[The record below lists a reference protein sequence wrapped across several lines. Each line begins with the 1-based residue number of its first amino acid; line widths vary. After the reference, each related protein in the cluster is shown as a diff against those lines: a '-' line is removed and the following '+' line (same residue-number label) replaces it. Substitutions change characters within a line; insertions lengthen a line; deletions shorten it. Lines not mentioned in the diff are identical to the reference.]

1 MAMIR
6 MYVTAC
12 LAILLSTGALS
23 AQTTFEATADARRV
37 LENSY
42 FEVTFT
48 LSNAQGGQF
57 SPPSFE
63 NFLVVSGPSQA
74 VSTSMINGQVSRT
87 QAYSYTL
94 KPRHTGTFTIGSASI
109 KVNRTTLQTK
119 PLTIE
124 VVKGRKGEPG
134 AAEQVFIRA
143 EPSTETAYVGQQ
155 ILLDYKLYTTLDVE
169 SFNILEESGYQGFF
183 AQDVRRF
190 NGRVMR
196 EVING
201 VQYTTKVLKR
211 IALFPQQ
218 TGQLSIEPMNVQ
230 LGVVKEGAKRSR
242 SFFFTPE
249 VRPYPVATETVNIEV
264 LPLPAGAPES
274 FTGAVGDYQIRPD
287 LSSKTATTDDALTLI
302 LTVRGS
308 GDIKRVEAPALDLPE
323 GFEVYEPK
331 AVEETN
337 LELNASIEGKKVFE
351 YLLLPKVPGDYEF
364 TPKFTYFSPDSAKYV
379 TLADQSFSLYVKQ
392 GTGQPGRAT
401 ASLNETEDIGPLML
415 SPVLTQTR
423 TPFLGSA
430 LFWGLLAAPLL
441 LFGGL
446 LGWRRHRA
454 RQDDIDPNERRMQAA
469 RGVAQER
476 LSLAKSHLKA
486 GDSRAFYDE
495 VSKAILGYVGDK
507 LQIPRSSMSKSSL
520 RQRLQELDLDES
532 LIETVMSIVQDCE
545 MALFAGQADAGK
557 METVY
562 ERATQAIAGVEKAV

>member
-12 LAILLSTGALS
+12 LAILLSAGALS
-23 AQTTFEATADARRV
+23 AQTTFEATTDARRV

-63 NFLVVSGPSQA
+63 GFLVVSGPSRA
-74 VSTSMINGQVSRT
+74 ISTSMINGQVSRM

-94 KPRHTGTFTIGSASI
+94 KPRRTGTLTIGSASI
-109 KVNRTTLQTK
+109 NVNRTILRTK

-124 VVKGRKGEPG
+124 VVKGRKGDPE

-218 TGQLSIEPMNVQ
+218 TGQLTIEPMNVQ

-249 VRPYPVATETVNIEV
+249 VRPYPAATETVNIEV

-274 FTGAVGDYQIRPD
+274 FTGAVGDYKIRPD
-287 LSSKTATTDDALTLI
+287 LSSKTATTDDALTFI

-308 GDIKRVEAPALDLPE
+308 GDIKRVEAPKLDLPE

-331 AVEETN
+331 VVEETN
-337 LELNASIEGKKVFE
+337 LELNASIEGKKIFE

-379 TLADQSFSLYVKQ
+379 TLADQSFSIYVKQ

-415 SPVLTQTR
+415 NPRLTPTR

-532 LIETVMSIVQDCE
+532 LIDTVMSIVQNCE

-562 ERATQAIAGVEKAV
+562 ERATQAIAGMEKAV

>member
-1 MAMIR
+1 MIR

-12 LAILLSTGALS
+12 LAILLSAGALS
-23 AQTTFEATADARRV
+23 AQTTFEATTDARRV

-63 NFLVVSGPSQA
+63 GFLVVSGPSRA
-74 VSTSMINGQVSRT
+74 ISTSMINGQVSRM

-94 KPRHTGTFTIGSASI
+94 KPRRTGTLTIGSASI
-109 KVNRTTLQTK
+109 NVNRTILRTK

-124 VVKGRKGEPG
+124 VVKGRKGDPE

-218 TGQLSIEPMNVQ
+218 TGQLTIEPMNVQ

-249 VRPYPVATETVNIEV
+249 VRPYPAATETVNIEV

-274 FTGAVGDYQIRPD
+274 FTGAVGDYKIRPD
-287 LSSKTATTDDALTLI
+287 LSSKTATTDDALTFI

-308 GDIKRVEAPALDLPE
+308 GDIKRVEAPKLDLPE

-331 AVEETN
+331 VVEETN
-337 LELNASIEGKKVFE
+337 LELNASIEGKKIFE

-379 TLADQSFSLYVKQ
+379 TLADQSFSIYVKQ

-415 SPVLTQTR
+415 NPRLTPTR

-532 LIETVMSIVQDCE
+532 LIDTVMSIVQNCE

-562 ERATQAIAGVEKAV
+562 ERATQAIAGMEKAV

>member
-1 MAMIR
+1 MIR

-23 AQTTFEATADARRV
+23 AQTTFEATTDARRV

-94 KPRHTGTFTIGSASI
+94 KPRRTGTFTIGSASI

-249 VRPYPVATETVNIEV
+249 VRPYPAATETVNIEV

-415 SPVLTQTR
+415 NPVLTQTR

-557 METVY
+557 MGTVY

>member
-1 MAMIR
+1 MMMTR

-12 LAILLSTGALS
+12 LAVLLSAGALS
-23 AQTTFEATADARRV
+23 AQTTFEATTDARRV

-63 NFLVVSGPSQA
+63 DFLVVSGPSRA

-94 KPRHTGTFTIGSASI
+94 KPRRTGTFTIGSASI
-109 KVNRTTLQTK
+109 KVNRATLQTK

-124 VVKGRKGEPG
+124 VVKGRKGDPG
-134 AAEQVFIRA
+134 SAEQVFIRA

-218 TGQLSIEPMNVQ
+218 TGQLTIEPMNVQ
-230 LGVVKEGAKRSR
+230 LGVVKEGANRSR

-249 VRPYPVATETVNIEV
+249 VRPYPAATETVNIEV

-302 LTVRGS
+302 LTVRGT
-308 GDIKRVEAPALDLPE
+308 GDIKRVEAPKLDLPE

-331 AVEETN
+331 VVEETN

-351 YLLLPKVPGDYEF
+351 YLLLPKAPGNYAF
-364 TPKFTYFSPDSAKYV
+364 TPKFTYFSPDSTKYV
-379 TLADQSFSLYVKQ
+379 TLADRPFSLYVKQ

-401 ASLNETEDIGPLML
+401 ASLSETEDIGPLML
-415 SPVLTQTR
+415 NPRLTQTR

-454 RQDDIDPNERRMQAA
+454 KQSDIDPNERRMQAA

-476 LSLAKSHLKA
+476 LSQAKSHLKA

-520 RQRLQELDLDES
+520 RQRLQELDLDEG

-557 METVY
+557 METVC
-562 ERATQAIAGVEKAV
+562 ERATQAIAGMEKAV

>member
-1 MAMIR
+1 MIR

-94 KPRHTGTFTIGSASI
+94 KPRRTGTFTIGSASI

-249 VRPYPVATETVNIEV
+249 VRPYPAATETVNIEV

>member
-23 AQTTFEATADARRV
+23 AQTTFEATTDARRV

-94 KPRHTGTFTIGSASI
+94 KPRRTGTFTIGSASI

-249 VRPYPVATETVNIEV
+249 VRPYPAATETVNIEV

>member
-1 MAMIR
+1 MIR

-23 AQTTFEATADARRV
+23 AQTTFEATTDARRV

-94 KPRHTGTFTIGSASI
+94 KPRRTGTFTIGSASI

-249 VRPYPVATETVNIEV
+249 VRPYPAATETVNIEV

-520 RQRLQELDLDES
+520 RQRLQELDLDDS

-557 METVY
+557 MGTVY

>member
-1 MAMIR
+1 MIR

-12 LAILLSTGALS
+12 FAMLLTAGTLS
-23 AQTTFEATADARRV
+23 AQTTFEATTDARRV

-63 NFLVVSGPSQA
+63 DFLVVSGPSQA

-94 KPRHTGTFTIGSASI
+94 KPRRTGTFTIGSASI
-109 KVNRTTLQTK
+109 KVSRTTLQTK

-143 EPSTETAYVGQQ
+143 EPYTETAYVGQQ

-249 VRPYPVATETVNIEV
+249 VRPYPAATETVNIEV

-379 TLADQSFSLYVKQ
+379 TLADQSFSIYVKQ

-415 SPVLTQTR
+415 SPGLTQTR
-423 TPFLGSA
+423 APFLGSA
-430 LFWGLLAAPLL
+430 LFWGLMAAPLL

-454 RQDDIDPNERRMQAA
+454 KQDDIDPNERRMQAA

-476 LSLAKSHLKA
+476 LSQAKSHLKA

-562 ERATQAIAGVEKAV
+562 ERATQAIAGMEKAV

>member
-1 MAMIR
+1 MIR

-23 AQTTFEATADARRV
+23 AQTTFEATTDARRV

-94 KPRHTGTFTIGSASI
+94 KPRRTGTFTIGSASI

-249 VRPYPVATETVNIEV
+249 VRPYPAATETVNIEV

>member
-23 AQTTFEATADARRV
+23 AQTTFEATTDARRV

-94 KPRHTGTFTIGSASI
+94 KPRRTGTFTIGSASI

-249 VRPYPVATETVNIEV
+249 VRPYPAATETVNIEV

-557 METVY
+557 MGTVY

>member
-1 MAMIR
+1 MIR

-12 LAILLSTGALS
+12 FAMLLTAGTLS
-23 AQTTFEATADARRV
+23 AQTTFEATTDARRV

-63 NFLVVSGPSQA
+63 DFLVVSGPSQA

-94 KPRHTGTFTIGSASI
+94 KPRRTGTFTIGSASI
-109 KVNRTTLQTK
+109 KVSRTTLQTK

-143 EPSTETAYVGQQ
+143 EPYTETAYVGQQ

-249 VRPYPVATETVNIEV
+249 VRPYPAATETVNIEV

-379 TLADQSFSLYVKQ
+379 TLADQSFSIYVKQ

-415 SPVLTQTR
+415 SPGLTQTR
-423 TPFLGSA
+423 APFLGSA
-430 LFWGLLAAPLL
+430 LFWGLMAAPLL

-454 RQDDIDPNERRMQAA
+454 KQDDIDPNERRMQAA

-476 LSLAKSHLKA
+476 LSQAKFHLKA

-562 ERATQAIAGVEKAV
+562 ERATQAIAGMEKAV

>member
-1 MAMIR
+1 MIR

-23 AQTTFEATADARRV
+23 AQTTFEATTDARRV

-94 KPRHTGTFTIGSASI
+94 KPRRTGTFTIGSASI

-249 VRPYPVATETVNIEV
+249 VRPYPAATETVNIEV

-557 METVY
+557 MGTVY

>member
-94 KPRHTGTFTIGSASI
+94 KPRRTGTFTIGSASI

-218 TGQLSIEPMNVQ
+218 TGQLTIEPMNVQ

-249 VRPYPVATETVNIEV
+249 VRPYPAATETVNIEV

-562 ERATQAIAGVEKAV
+562 ERATQAIAGMEKAV

>member
-1 MAMIR
+1 

-23 AQTTFEATADARRV
+23 AQTTFEATTDARRV

-94 KPRHTGTFTIGSASI
+94 KPRRTGTFTIGSASI

-249 VRPYPVATETVNIEV
+249 VRPYPAATETVNIEV

-415 SPVLTQTR
+415 NPVLTQTR

-557 METVY
+557 MGTVY

>member
-1 MAMIR
+1 

-249 VRPYPVATETVNIEV
+249 VRPYPAATETVNIEV

>member
-1 MAMIR
+1 

-12 LAILLSTGALS
+12 FAMLLTAGTLS
-23 AQTTFEATADARRV
+23 AQTTFEATTDARRV

-63 NFLVVSGPSQA
+63 DFLVVSGPSQA

-94 KPRHTGTFTIGSASI
+94 KPRRTGTFTIGSASI
-109 KVNRTTLQTK
+109 KVSRTTLRTK

-124 VVKGRKGEPG
+124 VVKGRKGDPG
-134 AAEQVFIRA
+134 SEEQVFIRA

-183 AQDVRRF
+183 VQDVRRF

-218 TGQLSIEPMNVQ
+218 TGQLTIEPMNVQ

-249 VRPYPVATETVNIEV
+249 VRPYPAATETVNIEV

-287 LSSKTATTDDALTLI
+287 LSSKTATTDDALTFI

-379 TLADQSFSLYVKQ
+379 TLADQSFSIYVKQ

-415 SPVLTQTR
+415 SPGLTQTR
-423 TPFLGSA
+423 APFLGSA

-562 ERATQAIAGVEKAV
+562 ERATQAIAGMEKAV

>member
-1 MAMIR
+1 MAVTR

-12 LAILLSTGALS
+12 LAILLSAGALS
-23 AQTTFEATADARRV
+23 AQTTFEATTDARRV

-63 NFLVVSGPSQA
+63 DFLVVSGPSRA
-74 VSTSMINGQVSRT
+74 ISTSMINGQVSRT

-94 KPRHTGTFTIGSASI
+94 KPRRTGTLTIGSASI
-109 KVNRTTLQTK
+109 NVNRTILRTK

-124 VVKGRKGEPG
+124 VVKGRKGDPE

-218 TGQLSIEPMNVQ
+218 TGQLTIEPMNVQ

-249 VRPYPVATETVNIEV
+249 VRPYPAATETVNIEV

-274 FTGAVGDYQIRPD
+274 FTGAVGDYKIRPD
-287 LSSKTATTDDALTLI
+287 LSSKTATTDDALTFI

-308 GDIKRVEAPALDLPE
+308 GDIKRVEAPKLDLPE

-331 AVEETN
+331 VVEETN
-337 LELNASIEGKKVFE
+337 LELNASIEGKKIFE

-379 TLADQSFSLYVKQ
+379 TLADQSFSIYVKQ

-415 SPVLTQTR
+415 NPRLTPTR

-532 LIETVMSIVQDCE
+532 LIDTVMSIVQNCE

-562 ERATQAIAGVEKAV
+562 ERATQAIAGMEKAV

>member
-1 MAMIR
+1 MIR

-63 NFLVVSGPSQA
+63 DFLVVSGPSQA

-94 KPRHTGTFTIGSASI
+94 KPRRTGTFTIGSASI
-109 KVNRTTLQTK
+109 KVSRTTLRTK

-124 VVKGRKGEPG
+124 VVKGRKGDPG
-134 AAEQVFIRA
+134 AEEQVFIRA

-249 VRPYPVATETVNIEV
+249 VRPYPAATETVNIEV

-507 LQIPRSSMSKSSL
+507 LQISRSSMSKSSL

-545 MALFAGQADAGK
+545 MALFAGQADADK
-557 METVY
+557 MGTVY

>member
-1 MAMIR
+1 

-12 LAILLSTGALS
+12 FAMLLTAGTLS
-23 AQTTFEATADARRV
+23 AQTTFEATTDARRV

-63 NFLVVSGPSQA
+63 DFLVVSGPSQA

-94 KPRHTGTFTIGSASI
+94 KPRRTGTFTIGSASI
-109 KVNRTTLQTK
+109 KVSRTTLRTK

-124 VVKGRKGEPG
+124 VVKGRKGDPG
-134 AAEQVFIRA
+134 AEEQVFIRA

-183 AQDVRRF
+183 VQDVRRF

-218 TGQLSIEPMNVQ
+218 TGQLTIEPMNVQ

-249 VRPYPVATETVNIEV
+249 VRPYPAATETVNIEV

-287 LSSKTATTDDALTLI
+287 LSSKTATTDDALTFI

-379 TLADQSFSLYVKQ
+379 TLADQSFSIYVKQ

-415 SPVLTQTR
+415 SPGLTQTR
-423 TPFLGSA
+423 APFLGSA

-454 RQDDIDPNERRMQAA
+454 RQDDIDPSERRMQAA

-562 ERATQAIAGVEKAV
+562 ERATQAIAGMEKAV

>member
-1 MAMIR
+1 MIR

-94 KPRHTGTFTIGSASI
+94 KPRRTGTFTIGSASI

-218 TGQLSIEPMNVQ
+218 TGQLTIEPMNVQ

-249 VRPYPVATETVNIEV
+249 VRPYPAATETVNIEV

-562 ERATQAIAGVEKAV
+562 ERATQAIAGMEKAV

>member
-1 MAMIR
+1 MIR

-249 VRPYPVATETVNIEV
+249 VRPYPAATETVNIEV